1 MTSDSTTNSGPA
13 GGGLVNWATALDVV
27 AGDRL
32 LLVEVVDA
40 FLQEA
45 PQQMSAVEDA
55 IQRRDAVTLRRAAH
69 TLKGSLRY
77 FGAQTAYD
85 VALALEMA
93 GMAEQFDHQLERA
106 ASLRNML
113 QLILKELADFN
124 QQERRA

>member
-1 MTSDSTTNSGPA
+1 MASDSTTNSGPA

-45 PQQMSAVEDA
+45 PQQMSAVEEA
-55 IQRRDAVTLRRAAH
+55 IRGRDAATLRRAAH

-77 FGAQTAYD
+77 FGAQAAYD
-85 VALALEMA
+85 LALALEMA
-93 GMAEQFDHQLERA
+93 GMAEQFDNQTDRA
-106 ASLRNML
+106 ASLRTML
-113 QLILKELADFN
+113 QLILKELAIFL
-124 QQERRA
+124 QQKRRA